1 MKGVID
7 VAITKKYFFTHDVD
21 AHEDVKIKK
30 LIKTFGYEGYGIFW
44 HLIEVMRNTDNYRIK
59 YDIDDIEILL
69 YHTNVN
75 LEDFIKFCIKVK
87 LLILENNFLF
97 SDSLNK
103 RMEIYEEIRENKS
116 RAGKLGMMRRWG
128 KKEEE
133 NVDGNVIKN
142 DNSVITELSKTITG
156 DNYKRKEK
164 IIKENKIKDN
174 ISSSIPN
181 ENSNQFVEPEEEE
194 IENFFKSCNFVINA
208 KTFYEYQ
215 KQNNWEVNGEKIQ
228 NWKALAM
235 KWNSRELANQKA
247 IPEKKSKFANY
258 QEERIDYENFDDNNL
273 NKLLEKYGG

>member
-44 HLIEVMRNTDNYRIK
+44 HLIEVMRNTDNYRIA

-75 LEDFIKFCIKVK
+75 LEDFIKFCLKVK

-116 RAGKLGMMRRWG
+116 KAGKLGNMVRWG
-128 KKEEE
+128 KK
-133 NVDGNVIKN
+133 DGEKN
-142 DNSVITELSKTITG
+142 IAEQSQCDKKISQSDEKSSQTIAI
-156 DNYKRKEK
+156 KEK

-174 ISSSIPN
+174 ISSSIPSDRPN
-181 ENSNQFVEPEEEE
+181 EFVEPEEEE
-194 IENFFKSCNFVINA
+194 IENFFKSCGFVISA

-247 IPEKKSKFANY
+247 MPEKKSKFVNY
-258 QEERIDYENFDDNNL
+258 DEVKVDYENFDDNNL